1 MKKSYYLLLP
11 LCFLFIS
18 SGWSQEDES
27 ENADDLFSMMEQNQ
41 STEELLPERMLLTQ
55 RIFWGKKGLFR
66 KVGWAP
72 LDMEQ
77 REKELRLRRTMLTA
91 HQVVGYA
98 TLAGMLAQGII
109 GGKLY
114 NGETQLYNTH
124 KTLGNVVTAMYFTD
138 AGLSLFAP
146 PPLVNKKVKGWS
158 SMKAHKALATIH
170 LSAMIAT
177 QMLAEENKKAH
188 KTAAYTAFGA
198 YAAAAVVMKF

>member
-1 MKKSYYLLLP
+1 
-11 LCFLFIS
+11 
-18 SGWSQEDES
+18 
-27 ENADDLFSMMEQNQ
+27 
-41 STEELLPERMLLTQ
+41 
-55 RIFWGKKGLFR
+55 
-66 KVGWAP
+66 
-72 LDMEQ
+72 
-77 REKELRLRRTMLTA
+77 MLTA

-114 NGETQLYNTH
+114 NGDTRLRDTH
-124 KTLGNVVTAMYFTD
+124 ETLGNIVTAMYFTD

-177 QMLAEENKKAH
+177 QMLADENKKAH
-188 KTAAYTAFGA
+188 RAAAYTAFGA

>member
-1 MKKSYYLLLP
+1 MIRYFVLAAALVLLMP
-11 LCFLFIS
+11 IRSFA
-18 SGWSQEDES
+18 QEDTPETS
-27 ENADDLFSMMEQNQ
+27 EDLFSLMEESSDSQ
-41 STEELLPERMLLTQ
+41 ELLPERMLLSQ
-55 RIFWGKKGLFR
+55 RIFWGEKGLFR

-91 HQVVGYA
+91 HQFVGYA
-98 TLAGMLAQGII
+98 TLAGMLA
-109 GGKLY
+109 L
-114 NGETQLYNTH
+114 
-124 KTLGNVVTAMYFTD
+124 YFTD

-198 YAAAAVVMKF
+198 YAAAAIVMKF

>member
-1 MKKSYYLLLP
+1 MIRHLLLSAVLVLLMP
-11 LCFLFIS
+11 LCSLA
-18 SGWSQEDES
+18 QEDTPETS
-27 ENADDLFSMMEQNQ
+27 EDLFSMMEESSDSQ
-41 STEELLPERMLLTQ
+41 ELLPERMLLSQ
-55 RIFWGKKGLFR
+55 RIFWGEKGLFR

-72 LDMEQ
+72 LNLEQ

-91 HQVVGYA
+91 HQFVGYA

-114 NGETQLYNTH
+114 NGDNSLYETH

-198 YAAAAVVMKF
+198 YAAAAIVMKF

>member
-1 MKKSYYLLLP
+1 MKTIQHLFLP
-11 LCFLFIS
+11 LCCLMIS
-18 SGWSQEDES
+18 SGWSQEVDS
-27 ENADDLFSMMEQNQ
+27 ENADDLFSMMEESQD
-41 STEELLPERMLLTQ
+41 SEELLPERMLLSQ
-55 RIFWGKKGLFR
+55 RIFWGEKGLFR
-66 KVGWAP
+66 KTGLAP
-72 LDMEQ
+72 LNMEQ

-114 NGETQLYNTH
+114 NGDTQLRDTH
-124 KTLGNVVTAMYFTD
+124 ETLGNIVTAMYFTD

-188 KTAAYTAFGA
+188 RAAAYTAFGA